1 MTSRDIKQK
10 ECVDAWINNKCVG
23 TIVAPVGLGK
33 TRIAISG
40 IKRFLA
46 KNKSCSVLV
55 VVPTEHLRNQ
65 WIKDLILENLPLVR
79 VEIINSVIKNDWVV
93 DLLVLDEAHLYASE
107 KHITVFDKVK
117 YKIIMCLTATLSRLD
132 KRDELITSK
141 SPVVID
147 ISLKECLDNNWVS
160 KFKEYKILLNVD
172 NIDEYT
178 KVNKEFYNH
187 FSFFNFD
194 FNEVMSCVGVTGYV
208 GREMFLKKICS
219 DPAKYQEMRKV
230 IMLHTVGFMNTLK
243 KRKSFIYNHPKKIEI
258 ANLIIEHRADK
269 KGITF
274 SKTIANAE
282 KIKHGYTLHSKISK
296 KKRAMTMEEFR
307 NLKRGFINTSKA
319 LTQGIDIPGL
329 EVAIFLGSDSSITN
343 KTQSRGRVIRYSED
357 KEAEIFTLVIKN
369 TVEEEWVRR
378 SNPDTEFITLDERNL
393 INFLDNKE
401 YDIIEELDKRMLYIQ

>member
-1 MTSRDIKQK
+1 
-10 ECVDAWINNKCVG
+10 
-23 TIVAPVGLGK
+23 
-33 TRIAISG
+33 
-40 IKRFLA
+40 
-46 KNKSCSVLV
+46 
-55 VVPTEHLRNQ
+55 
-65 WIKDLILENLPLVR
+65 
-79 VEIINSVIKNDWVV
+79 
-93 DLLVLDEAHLYASE
+93 
-107 KHITVFDKVK
+107 
-117 YKIIMCLTATLSRLD
+117 
-132 KRDELITSK
+132 
-141 SPVVID
+141 
-147 ISLKECLDNNWVS
+147 
-160 KFKEYKILLNVD
+160 
-172 NIDEYT
+172 
-178 KVNKEFYNH
+178 
-187 FSFFNFD
+187 
-194 FNEVMSCVGVTGYV
+194 
-208 GREMFLKKICS
+208 
-219 DPAKYQEMRKV
+219 
-230 IMLHTVGFMNTLK
+230 MNTLK

-319 LTQGIDIPGL
+319 LTQGVDIPGL
-329 EVAIFLGSDSSITN
+329 EVAIFLGTDSSITN

-401 YDIIEELDKRMLYIQ
+401 YDVIEELDKRMLYIQ